1 MDDKRCGRP
10 ARAPW
15 PHPYTPPF
23 VDGARGGIR
32 DSVEAVFARL
42 EGELPAG
49 DTRDAVAAMRREF
62 AEPLR
67 LAVAGR
73 IKAGKSTL
81 VNSMLRQRVAPTD
94 VGECTRYVTWYRYG
108 VPERLEAV
116 LHDGSRVQRSLRSDG
131 SMPPE
136 IDIDP
141 DLVHHLDVFLSID
154 DLRRLTVI
162 DTPGLLSP
170 TDQRSQGTAELLA
183 LDRDSRAAVS
193 QADVLVL
200 VMSMDVRVEDDEA
213 LAGFESQFD
222 GLRRTALNAVGVLS
236 KIDLL
241 ARDGADLQQAAE
253 PVAAGIT
260 ERLRVPLATICP
272 VATLLAES
280 LDCGLLDERD
290 LNLLVATVGR
300 LDDAER
306 SRVLRTVDRFS
317 DADIDGLP
325 RSLRQR
331 LLERLDLSG
340 IERVLEAAAVGGEG
354 SIRDK
359 LRRDCGIDRLRDD
372 VLAVLA
378 RDADLLKCARLLTT
392 LSRLSNDA
400 DARTQV
406 LGALEAL
413 WLDPALHPVR
423 LERARQIHASGEAF
437 LPDDLARELHALA
450 RPSSGAVP
458 ALTEPTLASSVAR
471 WRSFANSGR
480 AGRPEREIADIVCRH
495 YELSFQRLRQTD

>member
-1 MDDKRCGRP
+1 VEGI
-10 ARAPW
+10 
-15 PHPYTPPF
+15 
-23 VDGARGGIR
+23 RGGIR
-32 DSVEAVFARL
+32 ESVEAVFGDL

-49 DTRDAVAAMRREF
+49 ETRDAVAAMRREF

-94 VGECTRYVTWYRYG
+94 IGECTRYVTWYRFG

-116 LHDGSRVQRSLRSDG
+116 LHDGSRVQRPLRSDG

-136 IDIDP
+136 IDVDP

-170 TDQRSQGTAELLA
+170 TDHRSQGTAELLA

-200 VMSMDVRVEDDEA
+200 VMSMDVRVEDDDA

-241 ARDGADLQQAAE
+241 PRGDQDLQRAAE
-253 PVAAGIT
+253 PVAAAIVD
-260 ERLRVPLATICP
+260 RLRVPLATVCP

-290 LNLLVATVGR
+290 LNLLVSSLGQMDVAS
-300 LDDAER
+300 R
-306 SRVLRTVDRFS
+306 SRVLRTADRFA

-325 RSLRQR
+325 RALRLR

-340 IERVLEAAAVGGEG
+340 IERVLEASGGPTEG
-354 SIRDK
+354 SIREQ
-359 LRRDCGIDRLRDD
+359 LRRDSGIDRLRDD
-372 VLAVLA
+372 VLSVLA
-378 RDADLLKCARLLTT
+378 RDADLLKCARLLTA
-392 LSRLSNDA
+392 LSRLTNDA
-400 DARTQV
+400 AARPQV

-437 LPDDLARELHALA
+437 LPDELSRELHGLA
-450 RPSSGAVP
+450 RPNTGAVP
-458 ALTEPTLASSVAR
+458 ALSEALLAAGVSR

-480 AGRPEREIADIVCRH
+480 AGRPEQEIADIVCRH
-495 YELSFQRLRQTD
+495 YELTFERLRHPD